1 MEWTPECQRAFEILK
16 TLLCS
21 APILSMPT
29 EDGRFFLDTDASEVA
44 IAAILQQEQEIN
56 GSKKLRVI
64 AYGSRIL
71 SDAEM
76 KYGAPKAEMLAVV
89 YFLEKFRSHLAGRQ
103 FTLRVDNQA
112 LSWLKTYSMDNGLIG
127 RWIARLGQYDMKI
140 VHRPREKH
148 TNADGLS
155 KKSEFYRL
163 REERRSCQG
172 EVREGLSFLDQ
183 ETYDAL
189 PLVRWI
195 DKTGNAIPDH
205 PETPTMRV
213 VKALT
218 WSSREKESIQI
229 PDGEAHTQHTRARRR
244 GANV

>member
-1 MEWTPECQRAFEILK
+1 MA
-16 TLLCS
+16 
-21 APILSMPT
+21 
-29 EDGRFFLDTDASEVA
+29 
-44 IAAILQQEQEIN
+44 
-56 GSKKLRVI
+56 
-64 AYGSRIL
+64 
-71 SDAEM
+71 
-76 KYGAPKAEMLAVV
+76 
-89 YFLEKFRSHLAGRQ
+89 
-103 FTLRVDNQA
+103 
-112 LSWLKTYSMDNGLIG
+112 KTYSMDNGLIG
-127 RWIARLGQYDMKI
+127 RWIAPLGQYDMKI
-140 VHRPREKH
+140 VHIPRERH

-213 VKALT
+213 VKVLT
-218 WSSREKESIQI
+218 WSSREKESIQA
-229 PDGEAHTQHTRARRR
+229 PDGESHEIIPTIPELEDCLLYTSPSPRD
-244 GANV
+244 